1 MKEPLWIKRIRTSI
15 RYVKD
20 LKELN
25 TVYNKYKKLV
35 DECKD
40 KRSNLSL
47 TAQLSFMPEV
57 VFTDYRHNYQI
68 VFRIKDKYEKA
79 IT

>member
-1 MKEPLWIKRIRTSI
+1 MKTSN

-25 TVYNKYKKLV
+25 TVYNKYKKLM
-35 DECKD
+35 ERCKD
-40 KRSNLSL
+40 KRSNLSV

-57 VFTDYRHNYQI
+57 VFTDYKQNYQI
-68 VFRIKDKYEKA
+68 IFRIKEK
-79 IT
+79 

>member
-1 MKEPLWIKRIRTSI
+1 MKTSN

-25 TVYNKYKKLV
+25 TVYNKYKKLM
-35 DECKD
+35 ERCKD
-40 KRSNLSL
+40 KRSNLSV

-57 VFTDYRHNYQI
+57 VFTDYKQNYQI
-68 VFRIKDKYEKA
+68 IFRIKGK
-79 IT
+79 

>member
-1 MKEPLWIKRIRTSI
+1 MKTSN

-25 TVYNKYKKLV
+25 TVYNKYKKLM
-35 DECKD
+35 ERCKD
-40 KRSNLSL
+40 KRSNLSV

-57 VFTDYRHNYQI
+57 IFTDYKQNYQI
-68 VFRIKDKYEKA
+68 IFRIKGK
-79 IT
+79 